1 MQGPLQNRMGK
12 QCREILCMIFGEL
25 NAAQRHTIILMQP
38 ISNRATRTFMDFETV
53 SAAMDGI
60 CGIYEK
66 KLKELN
72 PTVHNITYDIS
83 DLYKFIDSLTDMSAL
98 VFDPSINAYIP
109 YDRQWIKQ
117 RAFQHLK
124 KLASQYS

>member
-1 MQGPLQNRMGK
+1 M
-12 QCREILCMIFGEL
+12 
-25 NAAQRHTIILMQP
+25 AQRHTIILMQP
-38 ISNRATRTFMDFETV
+38 ITSRATRTFMDFETV
-53 SAAMDGI
+53 PAAMDGI

-72 PTVHNITYDIS
+72 PNVHNITYDIS

-124 KLASQYS
+124 KLAT